1 MYFYLFICLLIF
13 GIGDFLGTLTKA
25 KLSSVFVS
33 LIIFLVGFMSGILP
47 ADMIELAG
55 LTQLGKWA
63 SGFIIFHMG
72 TMINLRELLDEW
84 RTVLLAILSMIV
96 AAISIFLVAPIIGN
110 EAAIVS
116 IPVVNG
122 GIIATGIMTEAATEK
137 GFVLAAALGT
147 IVYAVQKFFGT
158 PVASLYGL
166 KEAELIIKD
175 LRENKGTKAVDK
187 TDVNHSNNTKVPFYT
202 KYDKYFGNFVC
213 LAITAFFAWISF
225 ELGDKTPINLSI
237 WALLFGAA
245 VSYLGLVPSRILDRA
260 KTSGLLNMAVF
271 ASIIPS
277 LATIKLGD
285 LATLGLQTVV
295 IFAALFIGLYI
306 FIAII
311 PTWKIIG
318 SKNIALGISVA
329 QLLGFPATYLI
340 SNEIASAIA
349 TNEEERQAVLDVV
362 MPKYVVAGLATVTS
376 LSIIMAG
383 IFESLL

>member
-55 LTQLGKWA
+55 LTQLGSWA

-96 AAISIFLVAPIIGN
+96 AAISIFIVSPIIGN
-110 EAAIVS
+110 EAALVS
-116 IPVVNG
+116 IPVING
-122 GIIATGIMTEAATEK
+122 GIIATRIMTEAATEN
-137 GFVLAAALGT
+137 GFALAAALGT

-166 KEAELIIKD
+166 KEAELVIKD
-175 LRENKGTKAVDK
+175 LRENKGAKAVDK
-187 TDVNHSNNTKVPFYT
+187 TDVNHSDNTKVPFYT

-213 LAITAFFAWISF
+213 LAITALFAWISF
-225 ELGDKTPINLSI
+225 ELGKRTPINLSI
-237 WALLFGAA
+237 WALFFGAV

-285 LATLGLQTVV
+285 LATLGFQTVV
-295 IFAALFIGLYI
+295 IFVALFIGLYI

-376 LSIIMAG
+376 LSIVMAG
-383 IFESLL
+383 IFEALL